1 VTDQLSSFDG
11 PPTRV
16 SYFDGQLLSAAD
28 FRTEQDYHRGMRYLH
43 NRLLHG
49 YGVVDGL
56 DVDVDVDDGGGVRV
70 GPGVAIDSLGRELV
84 LPEPVCINLP
94 PKAAVEEQTMWY
106 LVATWEEIP
115 SAPIAVG
122 DGMAFSRWIERCAIS
137 MSAMAPDDEGLAL
150 VLAELTAAAG
160 DVVHVHPSRRRPL
173 RTARSADK
181 SAG

>member
-49 YGVVDGL
+49 SGVVDGL
-56 DVDVDVDDGGGVRV
+56 DVDNDGGGVRV
-70 GPGVAIDSLGRELV
+70 GAGVAIDALGRELV
-84 LPEPVCINLP
+84 LPELVCIDLP
-94 PKAAVEEQTMWY
+94 PEAAVEEQTVWY
-106 LVATWEEIP
+106 VVATWEEIP
-115 SAPIAVG
+115 SAPVAVG
-122 DGMAFSRWIERCAIS
+122 DGTAFSRWVERCAIS
-137 MSAMAPDDEGLAL
+137 MSSTAPDDEGPALLLAR
-150 VLAELTAAAG
+150 LTASAG
-160 DVVHVHPSRRRPL
+160 NVVRVHSSRRRPL
-173 RTARSADK
+173 HTARSAHN